1 VAFLHPFI
9 LKGVDRTL
17 PPGEYQAITDEEMI
31 EGLSFPVYR
40 AMLTRTDLVCIRSS
54 MSPAEAKSSF

>member
-1 VAFLHPFI
+1 MPTRTSSKTVTFGHPFW

-17 PPGEYQAITDEEMI
+17 PPGDYRVMTDEDLV

-40 AMLTRTDLVCIRSS
+40 RVSTMLFAT
-54 MSPAEAKSSF
+54 